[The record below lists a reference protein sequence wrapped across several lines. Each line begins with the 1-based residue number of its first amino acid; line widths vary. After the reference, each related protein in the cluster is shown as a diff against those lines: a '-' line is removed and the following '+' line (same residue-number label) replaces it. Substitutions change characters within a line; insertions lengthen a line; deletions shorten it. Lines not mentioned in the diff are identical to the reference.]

1 MQNVNIQ
8 ELLEVGIGGKAAPD
22 TTEQYLK
29 RLERELHLVLLLQ
42 LAVATKV
49 EMEGLA
55 QLFIQV
61 ALVVVVEVIML
72 IHMQVVEL
80 ELAVKDMLVADKLM
94 LPINRAVVAEA
105 LALLELQELIQVL
118 VVVKAVLVFHLQ

>member
-42 LAVATKV
+42 LAVAKRWRW
-49 EMEGLA
+49 GLWLNC
-55 QLFIQV
+55 LFRW
-61 ALVVVVEVIML
+61 LWWWS
-72 IHMQVVEL
+72 
-80 ELAVKDMLVADKLM
+80 
-94 LPINRAVVAEA
+94 
-105 LALLELQELIQVL
+105 
-118 VVVKAVLVFHLQ
+118 

>member
-8 ELLEVGIGGKAAPD
+8 ELLEVGIDGKAAPD

-42 LAVATKV
+42 LAVAKV
-49 EMEGLA
+49 EMEALA

>member
-8 ELLEVGIGGKAAPD
+8 ELLEVGIDGKTAPD

-42 LAVATKV
+42 LAVAKV
-49 EMEGLA
+49 EMEALA

-105 LALLELQELIQVL
+105 LTLLELQELIQVL

>member
-8 ELLEVGIGGKAAPD
+8 ELLEVSIGGKAAPD

-42 LAVATKV
+42 LAVAKV
-49 EMEGLA
+49 EMEALA

>member
-42 LAVATKV
+42 LVVATKV
-49 EMEGLA
+49 EM
-55 QLFIQV
+55 
-61 ALVVVVEVIML
+61 
-72 IHMQVVEL
+72 
-80 ELAVKDMLVADKLM
+80 
-94 LPINRAVVAEA
+94 
-105 LALLELQELIQVL
+105 
-118 VVVKAVLVFHLQ
+118 

>member
-1 MQNVNIQ
+1 
-8 ELLEVGIGGKAAPD
+8 
-22 TTEQYLK
+22 
-29 RLERELHLVLLLQ
+29 LLLQ
-42 LAVATKV
+42 LAVAKV
-49 EMEGLA
+49 EMEALA

>member
-8 ELLEVGIGGKAAPD
+8 ELLEVGIGGKVAPD

-42 LAVATKV
+42 LAVAKV
-49 EMEGLA
+49 EMEALA

>member
-8 ELLEVGIGGKAAPD
+8 ELLEVSIGGKAAPD

>member
-42 LAVATKV
+42 LAVAKV
-49 EMEGLA
+49 EMEALS

-61 ALVVVVEVIML
+61 A
-72 IHMQVVEL
+72 
-80 ELAVKDMLVADKLM
+80 
-94 LPINRAVVAEA
+94 
-105 LALLELQELIQVL
+105 L

>member
-42 LAVATKV
+42 LAVAKV
-49 EMEGLA
+49 EMEALA
-55 QLFIQV
+55 QLFIEV

>member
-1 MQNVNIQ
+1 
-8 ELLEVGIGGKAAPD
+8 
-22 TTEQYLK
+22 
-29 RLERELHLVLLLQ
+29 
-42 LAVATKV
+42 
-49 EMEGLA
+49 MEALA

>member
-42 LAVATKV
+42 LAVAKV
-49 EMEGLA
+49 EIWRLWLNC
-55 QLFIQV
+55 LFRW
-61 ALVVVVEVIML
+61 LWWWS
-72 IHMQVVEL
+72 
-80 ELAVKDMLVADKLM
+80 
-94 LPINRAVVAEA
+94 
-105 LALLELQELIQVL
+105 
-118 VVVKAVLVFHLQ
+118 